1 MELFLKK
8 LMEEARSAGLEAC
21 EAYVVERDSF
31 RVMTTEGEIVEYK
44 SNAARG
50 LGFRGLLNG
59 RMGYASTEAFD
70 EEAIAQLVK
79 GVKESAEL
87 CEDDDSVFLYDGQ
100 DAVPEM
106 NLRNEALSAIPAEEK
121 IARVLEM
128 EKHVKAYDSR
138 VDKTSHN
145 TIQTGSHT
153 IRIVNSY
160 GMDRSFT
167 EDMCL
172 MYGQATA
179 REGDHIATGFYGV
192 AGHDF
197 AQLDAKAIGDEIAR
211 RAVCQLGASAVPTGH
226 YRVVFL
232 NEAMADLLS
241 TFSGIFSAQNAQKG
255 MSLLKGRIGETVA
268 APCVTIVDD
277 PLLKD
282 GLESRP
288 FDAEG
293 VPSKT
298 HTVIENGVFRTF
310 LHNLK
315 TAHKDGVKTTGNASK
330 AGYASSV
337 QVAPSNFY
345 LKAGNRSLEEMLSD
359 IGEGIVITEVSGL
372 HAGANPVSGD
382 FSLLSKGYLFKDG
395 QPGQA
400 VEQITVAG
408 NFYELMKNAREMAND
423 LLFPLGAFGCPSVDA
438 GELSISGK

>member
-8 LMEEARSAGLEAC
+8 LMDEAQKAGIEAC

-31 RVMTTEGEIVEYK
+31 RVMTTEGEIIEYK

-50 LGFRGLLNG
+50 LGFRGLKND

-70 EEAIAQLVK
+70 DEAIAQLVK
-79 GVKESAEL
+79 GVVESAEL
-87 CEDDDSVFLYDGQ
+87 CEDPDPVFLYHGQ
-100 DAVPEM
+100 DEAPEM
-106 NLRNEALSAIPAEEK
+106 NLRNEQLSAISPEEK

-172 MYGQATA
+172 MYGQSTA
-179 REGDHIATGFYGV
+179 KEGDHIATGFYGI

-197 AQLDAKAIGDEIAR
+197 DKLDAKQIGDEIAR
-211 RAVCQLGASAVPTGH
+211 RAVCQLGASSIPSGH
-226 YRVVFL
+226 YHVVLL
-232 NEAMADLLS
+232 NEAMADLLG

-255 MSLLKGRIGETVA
+255 MSLLKGRLGETVA
-268 APCVTIVDD
+268 ASCVTVVDD

-298 HTVIENGVFRTF
+298 HTVIENGVFKPSCTISRPPTRTVW
-310 LHNLK
+310 K
-315 TAHKDGVKTTGNASK
+315 PPA
-330 AGYASSV
+330 
-337 QVAPSNFY
+337 
-345 LKAGNRSLEEMLSD
+345 M
-359 IGEGIVITEVSGL
+359 
-372 HAGANPVSGD
+372 
-382 FSLLSKGYLFKDG
+382 
-395 QPGQA
+395 QA
-400 VEQITVAG
+400 RLAMPPPCRWLPPT
-408 NFYELMKNAREMAND
+408 
-423 LLFPLGAFGCPSVDA
+423 ST
-438 GELSISGK
+438 